1 MAVNWGFLGAGFV
14 ASRGLAPAVHASR
27 GANLYAVASRDEKRS
42 ATLEPQKVHATY
54 NDLLA
59 DESVDAVYI
68 SLSNSQHL
76 EWVTKSLEAGKHVL
90 CEKPLGLNASETEAM
105 FASASQSGR
114 LLVEAVW
121 GRWHPRFSR
130 IVDAATSG
138 VIGNIEHIETAFTFT
153 SEMTDNY
160 RLNPLMGGGALLDV
174 GCYQAHA
181 WVALTNGAKDLEFT
195 ALTRTIGPTGIDL
208 TTDVSVRIDKSI
220 TAHAVSS
227 FALPSQQQFIVQGSQ
242 GKMQTSAGEAFTT
255 WNEACSLQ
263 INDVFEEFAVTNAF
277 VEMVENVSN
286 VISGEEGWVVP
297 SADSIRVAHIL
308 DSIAKHSTWVAD
320 RADQQGT

>member
-27 GANLYAVASRDEKRS
+27 GANLYAVASRDDKRS
-42 ATLEPQKVHATY
+42 ATLEPKRVHATY
-54 NDLLA
+54 ADLLA
-59 DESVDAVYI
+59 DERVDAVYI

-90 CEKPLGLNASETEAM
+90 CEKPLGLNAPETESM
-105 FASASQSGR
+105 FACASRNNQH
-114 LLVEAVW
+114 LVEAVW

-130 IVDAATSG
+130 MIEVVANGTLG
-138 VIGNIEHIETAFTFT
+138 IIEHIETAFTFT

-181 WVALTNGAKDLEFT
+181 WVALTNGAKDLEIT
-195 ALTRTIGPTGIDL
+195 DLARTVGLTGIDL
-208 TTDVSVRIDKSI
+208 TTDVSVRINNSV

-227 FALPSQQQFIVQGSQ
+227 FALPSQQQFIVQGSH
-242 GKMQTSAGEAFTT
+242 GKMQTAVGESFTT

-263 INDVFEEFAVTNAF
+263 INDVVEEFAVANAF

-286 VISGEEGWVVP
+286 VISGKEGWIVP

-308 DSIAKHSTWVAD
+308 DSIARHE
-320 RADQQGT
+320 

>member
-42 ATLEPQKVHATY
+42 ATLEPKRVHATY
-54 NDLLA
+54 ADLLA
-59 DESVDAVYI
+59 DERVDAVYI

-90 CEKPLGLNASETEAM
+90 CEKPLGLNASETESM
-105 FASASQSGR
+105 FACASRNNQH
-114 LLVEAVW
+114 LVEAVW

-130 IVDAATSG
+130 MIEVVANGTL
-138 VIGNIEHIETAFTFT
+138 GNIEHIETAFTFT

-181 WVALTNGAKDLEFT
+181 WVALTNGATDLQISD
-195 ALTRTIGPTGIDL
+195 LSRTVGPTGIDL
-208 TTDVSVRIDKSI
+208 TTDVSVRINKSI

-242 GKMQTSAGEAFTT
+242 GKMQTAVGESFTT

-263 INDVFEEFAVTNAF
+263 INEVVEEFAVANAF

-286 VISGEEGWVVP
+286 VISGKEGWIVP

-308 DSIAKHSTWVAD
+308 DNIAQHPSA
-320 RADQQGT
+320 

>member
-42 ATLEPQKVHATY
+42 ATLEPKRVHATY
-54 NDLLA
+54 ADLLA
-59 DESVDAVYI
+59 DERVDAVYI

-90 CEKPLGLNASETEAM
+90 CEKPLGLNASETESM
-105 FASASQSGR
+105 FACASRNNQH
-114 LLVEAVW
+114 LVEAVW

-130 IVDAATSG
+130 MIEVVANGTL
-138 VIGNIEHIETAFTFT
+138 GNIEHIETAFTFT

-181 WVALTNGAKDLEFT
+181 WVALTNGATDLQISD
-195 ALTRTIGPTGIDL
+195 LSRTVGPTGIDL
-208 TTDVSVRIDKSI
+208 TTDVSVRINKSI

-242 GKMQTSAGEAFTT
+242 GKMQTTAGESFTT

-263 INDVFEEFAVTNAF
+263 INEVVEEFAVANAF

-286 VISGEEGWVVP
+286 VISGKEGWIVP

-308 DSIAKHSTWVAD
+308 DNIAQHPSA
-320 RADQQGT
+320 

>member
-1 MAVNWGFLGAGFV
+1 MTVNWGFLGAGYV

-27 GANLYAVASRDEKRS
+27 GANLYAVASRDEARS
-42 ATLEPQKVHATY
+42 ATLEPERVHATY

-59 DESVDAVYI
+59 DERVDAVYI
-68 SLSNSQHL
+68 SLSNSQHR

-90 CEKPLGLNASETEAM
+90 CEKPLGLNAKETEAM
-105 FASASQSGR
+105 FATASRSGR

-130 IVDAATSG
+130 MVEVVASG
-138 VIGNIEHIETAFTFT
+138 AIGNIEHIETAFTFT

-181 WVALTNGAKDLEFT
+181 WVALANGA
-195 ALTRTIGPTGIDL
+195 TGVEIEELSRVMGQTGVDL
-208 TTDVSVRIDKSI
+208 TTDVSVRINGSI
-220 TAHAVSS
+220 TAHSVSS
-227 FALPSQQQFIVQGSQ
+227 FALPSQQQFIVQGSN
-242 GKMQTSAGEAFTT
+242 GRMHTGAGESFTT
-255 WNEACSLQ
+255 WNEASSLH
-263 INDVFEEFAVTNAF
+263 INDVVEEFAVTNAF
-277 VEMVENVSN
+277 VEMVENVSR
-286 VISGEEGWVVP
+286 VIEGEEGWIVP

-308 DSIAKHSTWVAD
+308 DSIAQHSS
-320 RADQQGT
+320 

>member
-1 MAVNWGFLGAGFV
+1 MAVSWGFLGAGFV

-27 GANLYAVASRDEKRS
+27 GANLYAVASRDETRS

-54 NDLLA
+54 DELLA
-59 DESVDAVYI
+59 DDSVDAVYI

-90 CEKPLGLNASETEAM
+90 CEKPLGLNASETENM
-105 FASASQSGR
+105 FACASQSGR

-121 GRWHPRFSR
+121 GRWHPRFFR
-130 IVDAATSG
+130 MVNVVANGTL
-138 VIGNIEHIETAFTFT
+138 GNIERIETAFTFT
-153 SEMTDNY
+153 SEMADNY

-181 WVALTNGAKDLEFT
+181 WVALTNGAKDLEI
-195 ALTRTIGPTGIDL
+195 ADLTRTIGPTGIDL
-208 TTDVSVRIDKSI
+208 TTDVSVRINKSV

-227 FALPSQQQFIVQGSQ
+227 FALPSQQQFVVQGSQ
-242 GKMQTSAGEAFTT
+242 GKMQTAEGESFTT
-255 WNEACSLQ
+255 WNEACSLR
-263 INDVFEEFAVTNAF
+263 INDVVEEFAVTNAF
-277 VEMVENVSN
+277 VGMVENVSN
-286 VISGEEGWVVP
+286 VIRGEDGWIVP

-308 DSIAKHSTWVAD
+308 DSIAKHS
-320 RADQQGT
+320 

>member
-27 GANLYAVASRDEKRS
+27 GANLYAVASRDETRS
-42 ATLEPQKVHATY
+42 ATLEPERVHATY
-54 NDLLA
+54 DDLLA
-59 DESVDAVYI
+59 DERVDAVYI

-90 CEKPLGLNASETEAM
+90 CEKPLGLNASETESM
-105 FASASQSGR
+105 FACAARSGQ

-130 IVDAATSG
+130 MVEVATNG
-138 VIGNIEHIETAFTFT
+138 TIGKIEHIETAFTFT

-181 WVALTNGAKDLEFT
+181 WVALTKGAADMEIDNL
-195 ALTRTIGPTGIDL
+195 ARSIGPTGIDL
-208 TTDVSVRIDKSI
+208 TTDVSVRINKSV

-242 GKMQTSAGEAFTT
+242 GKMQTDVGESFTT
-255 WNEACSLQ
+255 WNEASSLR
-263 INDVFEEFAVTNAF
+263 INDVVEEFAVTNAF

-286 VISGEEGWVVP
+286 VIRGEEGWIVP
-297 SADSIRVAHIL
+297 STDSIRVAHIL
-308 DSIAKHSTWVAD
+308 DSIAQHK
-320 RADQQGT
+320 

>member
-1 MAVNWGFLGAGFV
+1 MTVNWGFLGAGYV

-27 GANLYAVASRDEKRS
+27 GANLYAVASRDEARS
-42 ATLEPQKVHATY
+42 ATLEPEHVHATY

-59 DESVDAVYI
+59 DDRVDAVYI

-90 CEKPLGLNASETEAM
+90 CEKPLGLNAKETEAM
-105 FASASQSGR
+105 FATASRSGQ

-130 IVDAATSG
+130 MVEAVASG
-138 VIGNIEHIETAFTFT
+138 AIGNIEHIETAFTFT

-181 WVALTNGAKDLEFT
+181 WVALTNGATDLEIQDLSR
-195 ALTRTIGPTGIDL
+195 AIGPTGVDL
-208 TTDVSVRIDKSI
+208 TTDVSVRINGSI
-220 TAHAVSS
+220 TAHSVSS
-227 FALPSQQQFIVQGSQ
+227 FALPSQQQFIAQGSN
-242 GKMQTSAGEAFTT
+242 GSMHTGAGESFTT
-255 WNEACSLQ
+255 WNEASSLH
-263 INDVFEEFAVTNAF
+263 INDVVEEFAVTNAF
-277 VEMVENVSN
+277 VEMVENVSR
-286 VISGEEGWVVP
+286 VIEGEEVWIVP
-297 SADSIRVAHIL
+297 STDSIRVAHIL
-308 DSIAKHSTWVAD
+308 DSITRHP
-320 RADQQGT
+320 

>member
-14 ASRGLAPAVHASR
+14 ASRGLAQAVHASR

-42 ATLEPQKVHATY
+42 TTLEPKRVHATY
-54 NDLLA
+54 ADLLA
-59 DESVDAVYI
+59 DERVDAVYI

-90 CEKPLGLNASETEAM
+90 CEKPLGLNASETESM
-105 FASASQSGR
+105 FACASRNNQH
-114 LLVEAVW
+114 LVEAVW

-130 IVDAATSG
+130 MIEVVTNG
-138 VIGNIEHIETAFTFT
+138 TLGNIEHIETAFTFT

-181 WVALTNGAKDLEFT
+181 WVALTNGATDLQISDV
-195 ALTRTIGPTGIDL
+195 TRTVGPTGIDL
-208 TTDVSVRIDKSI
+208 TTDVSVRINKSI
-220 TAHAVSS
+220 TARAVSS
-227 FALPSQQQFIVQGSQ
+227 FALPSQQQFIVQGSH
-242 GKMQTSAGEAFTT
+242 GKMQTAVGESFTT

-263 INDVFEEFAVTNAF
+263 INDVVEEFAVANAF

-286 VISGEEGWVVP
+286 VISGEEGWIVP

-308 DSIAKHSTWVAD
+308 DSIARHE
-320 RADQQGT
+320 

>member
-1 MAVNWGFLGAGFV
+1 MSVNWGFLGAGFV

-42 ATLEPQKVHATY
+42 ATLEPERVHATY
-54 NDLLA
+54 ADLLA
-59 DESVDAVYI
+59 DERVDAVYI

-76 EWVTKSLEAGKHVL
+76 EWVMKSLEAGKHVL
-90 CEKPLGLNASETEAM
+90 CEKPLGLNASETESM
-105 FASASQSGR
+105 FACASHSGR

-130 IVDAATSG
+130 MVDVVASG
-138 VIGNIEHIETAFTFT
+138 ALGNIEHIETAFTFT

-181 WVALTNGAKDLEFT
+181 WVALTNGATDLQISD
-195 ALTRTIGPTGIDL
+195 LSRTVGPTGIDL
-208 TTDVSVRIDKSI
+208 TTDVSVRINKSI

-242 GKMQTSAGEAFTT
+242 GKMQTTAGESFTT

-263 INDVFEEFAVTNAF
+263 INEVVEEFAVANAF

-286 VISGEEGWVVP
+286 VISGKEGWIVP

-308 DSIAKHSTWVAD
+308 DNIAQHPSA
-320 RADQQGT
+320 

>member
-14 ASRGLAPAVHASR
+14 ASRGLAPAVHASS
-27 GANLYAVASRDEKRS
+27 GAHLYAVASRDEKRS
-42 ATLEPQKVHATY
+42 ATLEPERVHATY
-54 NDLLA
+54 DELLA
-59 DESVDAVYI
+59 DDRVDAVYI

-105 FASASQSGR
+105 FACASRNGR

-130 IVDAATSG
+130 MVDVVTSG
-138 VIGNIEHIETAFTFT
+138 AIGRIEHIETAFTFT

-181 WVALTNGAKDLEFT
+181 WVALTKGATDLEIKEL
-195 ALTRTIGPTGIDL
+195 ARTIGPTGVDL
-208 TTDVSVRIDKSI
+208 TTDVSVRINNSV
-220 TAHAVSS
+220 TAHSVSS
-227 FALPSQQQFIVQGSQ
+227 FALPSEQQFIVQGSL
-242 GKMQTSAGEAFTT
+242 GEMRTEIGESFTT
-255 WNEACSLQ
+255 WNEASTLR
-263 INDVFEEFAVTNAF
+263 INEEVEEFAVTNAF
-277 VEMVENVSN
+277 VLMVENVSR
-286 VISGEEGWVVP
+286 VINGDEGWIVP
-297 SADSIRVAHIL
+297 SADSIRVAQIL
-308 DSIAKHSTWVAD
+308 DSIARHP
-320 RADQQGT
+320 